1 MPSTSES
8 VWAALSSSTARSS
21 LGVLGMTCG
30 HDKCRPC
37 DSFGVIGVLGEVFM
51 VSEKLPMY
59 TGAWLCLK
67 WRYLD
72 SSAGEQGA

>member
-1 MPSTSES
+1 
-8 VWAALSSSTARSS
+8 
-21 LGVLGMTCG
+21 MTCG

-37 DSFGVIGVLGEVFM
+37 DPFGVIGVLGEVFM